1 MKKPTRRATPAF
13 AMPRTLPDMTDPCA
27 MLADAQ
33 QKYYQLIT
41 GGAPQVIE
49 TPLLGRVEFTQANAD
64 QLGRFIGALQD
75 QCARANGQATLRR
88 RPISFE
94 ACP

>member
-1 MKKPTRRATPAF
+1 MQKKAVATKSAF
-13 AMPRTLPDMTDPCA
+13 ALPRILPDMSDPCA

-33 QKYYQLIT
+33 QKYYLLMT
-41 GGAPQVIE
+41 GGATQVIE
-49 TPLLGRVEFTQANAD
+49 TPMLGRVEFTPANAD
-64 QLGRFIGALQD
+64 QLGRFIGSLQD
-75 QCARANGQATLRR
+75 QCARQNGQQTLRR